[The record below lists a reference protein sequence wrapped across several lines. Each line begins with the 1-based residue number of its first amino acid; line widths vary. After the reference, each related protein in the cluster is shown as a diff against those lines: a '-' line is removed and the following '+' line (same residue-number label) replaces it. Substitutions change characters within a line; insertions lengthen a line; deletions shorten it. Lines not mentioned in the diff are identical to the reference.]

1 MGLCL
6 KGGHVS
12 HLQNLSSPRAEGRYF
27 RVNTHCAKY
36 LASSGVKLEVCGGM
50 TTAPN
55 VPEPPFKI
63 RVVSVLTAFLS
74 FLYRSDTLIHD
85 GPTILLVME
94 WQTTQFFCCASANG
108 AGKEA
113 VAGVLIV
120 GLFSVVGAIGV
131 GVAVAAAGVEAVG
144 GVVRLSLQATKLAH
158 SNALISHD
166 CMLRGRCNVILN
178 PLFE

>member
-1 MGLCL
+1 
-6 KGGHVS
+6 
-12 HLQNLSSPRAEGRYF
+12 
-27 RVNTHCAKY
+27 
-36 LASSGVKLEVCGGM
+36 M

-55 VPEPPFKI
+55 VPEPPFNI

-74 FLYRSDTLIHD
+74 SLYRSDTLIHD

-120 GLFSVVGAIGV
+120 GLFSVVVGAVGV
-131 GVAVAAAGVEAVG
+131 GVVVAAAGVGVVG

-166 CMLRGRCNVILN
+166 CMLRGGCNVILN